1 MISTNALR
9 ASSLI
14 GAVICLVGVMSIV
27 ALVVE
32 WQPLSDAPIF
42 VVGIVI
48 VVLLVGIA
56 VTAISAVALG
66 RRQRES

>member
-1 MISTNALR
+1 MLSTNALR

-27 ALVVE
+27 ALVVG
-32 WQPLSDAPIF
+32 WQPLSDAPFF
-42 VVGIVI
+42 VVGMVI